1 MENTINNLINI
12 YNLLAEISTKGED
25 TLRMADCLKA
35 FRKEIILLQQNGIMI
50 NNTLKKE
57 E

>member
-1 MENTINNLINI
+1 MKNTINNLINI

-25 TLRMADCLKA
+25 TLRMAECLSA
-35 FRKEIILLQQNGIMI
+35 FRREIMLLQQNEIVE
-50 NNTLKKE
+50 NTTLNKE